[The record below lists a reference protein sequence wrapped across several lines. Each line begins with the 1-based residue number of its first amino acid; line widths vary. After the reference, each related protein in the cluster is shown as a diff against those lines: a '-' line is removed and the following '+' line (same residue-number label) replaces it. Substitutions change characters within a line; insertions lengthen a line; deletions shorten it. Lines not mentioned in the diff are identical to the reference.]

1 MTLSILLVDDHIIFR
16 EGVRTFL
23 EATTDFQ
30 IAGEAGNGQLAL
42 ALARR
47 LRPDVVVLDYMMPGM
62 SGLAVVRSLHKHLPE
77 TRVVMLSLHDE
88 EFYVLNC
95 IINGASGYILK
106 EDVSAHLALAI
117 TAAAGGRF
125 YFSPILR
132 ERMVFAE
139 PGNPA
144 NRLGFFEAATRRIP
158 DARVNDMLPSFSAAM
173 KQAHIS
179 PHWGGNHKSIQ
190 NN

>member
-95 IINGASGYILK
+95 IMNGASGYILK

-117 TAAAGGRF
+117 TAAASGCF

-132 ERMVFAE
+132 ERIVLSE
-139 PGNPA
+139 LSNPA
-144 NRLGFFEAATRRIP
+144 DTLGFFDAATHRIP
-158 DARVNDMLPSFSAAM
+158 GPRENDILPGLSTA
-173 KQAHIS
+173 KTQVHYL
-179 PHWGGNHKSIQ
+179 PNGG
-190 NN
+190 